1 MKYLDINSLF
11 SCAVIVANKA
21 GTCGLW
27 FRDRMRNQDI
37 WIPFLALPQCIEEAI
52 KPLCAPSV
60 GSG

>member
-1 MKYLDINSLF
+1 MKYSDINSLF

-21 GTCGLW
+21 GMRGLW

-52 KPLCAPSV
+52 KSPCAPSV
-60 GSG
+60 VSG